1 MLMTVTILDRWH
13 ITADELTQ
21 VVDQN
26 PSLRG
31 FLLGYIAEYQLKK
44 LLLSDTR
51 ITNIHKFD
59 DHDRSRGKKNDL
71 CITYKNLDFTIE
83 VKSLQT
89 ASVRTDNGI
98 YRGNFQCDASDSR
111 TIPLPNGERIK
122 TTCLEVGGFDIV
134 AVNLFAFQHQW
145 HFGFALNIDLPRS
158 THKEYTPEQRQYL
171 LATSMKITW
180 PMQPPFVT
188 DPSLLLDRLIA
199 ERASHVSTTLPTD
212 PISTKAIFERTIFDI
227 ES

>member
-1 MLMTVTILDRWH
+1 MAVTILDRWH

-44 LLLSDTR
+44 LLLADDR
-51 ITNIHKFD
+51 ITTIHKFD
-59 DHDRSRGKKNDL
+59 DHDRSRGRKNDL
-71 CITYKNLDFTIE
+71 CITYKGVDFTIE

-89 ASVRTDNGI
+89 ASVRSENGM
-98 YRGNFQCDASDSR
+98 YWGNFQCDASDSR
-111 TIPLPNGERIK
+111 TIPLPNGERVK

-145 HFGFALNIDLPRS
+145 HFGFALNRDLPRS

-171 LATSMKITW
+171 LATTMKITW
-180 PMQPPFVT
+180 PLYTPFVT
-188 DPSLLLDRLIA
+188 DPSILLDRLLAGNTSPVPITPST
-199 ERASHVSTTLPTD
+199 RTHVTEAVLEQGT
-212 PISTKAIFERTIFDI
+212 FDFD
-227 ES
+227 S

>member
-1 MLMTVTILDRWH
+1 MTVTILDRWH

-21 VVDQN
+21 VVNQN

-31 FLLGYIAEYQLKK
+31 FLLGYVAEYQLRK
-44 LLLSDTR
+44 LLLSDDR

-59 DHDRSRGKKNDL
+59 DHDRSRGRKNDL
-71 CITYKNLDFTIE
+71 CVTYKGLDFTIE

-89 ASVRTDNGI
+89 ASVRAENGT

-122 TTCLEVGGFDIV
+122 TTCLEVSGFDIV

-145 HFGFALNIDLPRS
+145 HFGFALNTDLPRS

-180 PMQPPFVT
+180 PLQSPFVT
-188 DPSLLLDRLIA
+188 DPSVLLDRLIA
-199 ERASHVSTTLPTD
+199 GNMSQVPITPPIGINATEAILEQRA
-212 PISTKAIFERTIFDI
+212 FDFD
-227 ES
+227 S